1 MSSYIAILG
10 HNEALYPGAWCVYN
24 ALKPE
29 ECTSDTLIG
38 AIAFNKNPIL
48 ENKCKFVPTE
58 ENLNNLNSEIKSLG
72 DLKEKIKG
80 IGKTLFKYKDSRERI
95 SRLKT
100 FVEDETF
107 KKLQNFRVNEN
118 NIEELN
124 GILRDIDGKCFLD
137 LKRLTPS
144 DSVKEKIGKLGENGE
159 GLTPQEKKS
168 LIDELRDL
176 NILDGGGDIKNDPSI
191 IHLGKL
197 NSLENLEQLKNMTM
211 LNIGSKYKI
220 GEAKFDIFTRP
231 DEVGKVSD
239 LIGSSEFPGGE
250 CTLYFTDGKGNYQ
263 KYAEIKLESS
273 TIGYYVYEN
282 KTANEVDVKSSKA
295 DSTVDSSKT
304 ADRLGKTKAPYIL
317 VRKGDYWYVHEKS
330 TDNKIGQFVSAQSGD
345 PLAFSNYTTFESRL
359 SAVALGGPIYLQF
372 EKGKSYPE
380 GIECEFTDSRATRKL
395 VKFNE
400 YGIPEGSKLPK
411 IGSYMKIIKR
421 RYKTATPQVKE
432 NEEPV
437 FSKEDFQV
445 NPAYKEVQKLSDD
458 EKLSDVEKEL
468 PQEEKASEEEPV
480 FSEED
485 FQVNLAYKE
494 VQKPSDDE
502 KLSDVEKELPQDEK
516 ASEREIK
523 SFNRIMKGYEEFV
536 EDYNRIT
543 SFGETFKINMENT
556 ISEIGY
562 SVEEWEKGF
571 NPGDKLKQVENGIGL
586 KALLS
591 RYLEAADVFAPYA
604 DAGYVSTCKSTRE
617 VLEGGLDTNE
627 EMEGAKE
634 HNIIEASIST
644 MYTLLLDTLQ
654 KFNRVLLNRGYMSKI
669 RSQKEKDLVTK
680 VNTWIG
686 KYNAF
691 ADNCQKM
698 FNNSKRISPEDFKKM
713 SQEALGEDCSDIW
726 LNRKD
731 DIVVREI
738 EKIDIIESL
747 SCLYNLENRYM
758 EFLPKNHKAEYQSAL
773 KGIWEE
779 LNVVIDEIDYRIKFN
794 RNYEE
799 YLDKVDTLIERIYV
813 LINKILRYMKNAM
826 AILKA
831 KANEDTQEN
840 NEGSV
845 PKKKKSGVSSK
856 IKRTL
861 GEVFSKKKKSKRE
874 EEPKLDAY
882 LEIKE
887 DNQEEINKKIKGFFE
902 EVAKN
907 YFGPK
912 GKFDQVQLYNTVNTN
927 MKLDR
932 LYKEALLK
940 SLSSSNLLRCSGG
953 GDTDDEKEKRAAL
966 GVLFVSMAYLKPKEV
981 VDACD
986 GLKVGGIKYTSG
998 NKDDFIEKASTVR
1011 KVIKNAAKGNVSGEA
1026 LIKQIKNKANDEFRY
1041 FIKRGGT
1048 TLIMSNFDKK
1058 IGVIAKVKA
1067 KFARM
1072 KK

>member
-1 MSSYIAILG
+1 MYMSSYIAILG

-24 ALKPE
+24 AVKPE

-48 ENKCKFVPTE
+48 ENQRKFVPTKK
-58 ENLNNLNSEIKSLG
+58 NLNNLNNEIGSLG
-72 DLKEKIKG
+72 DLKKEIEG
-80 IGKTLFKYKDSRERI
+80 IDKTLFKNESGQHRI
-95 SRLKT
+95 LRLKT
-100 FVEDETF
+100 FVNNGIF
-107 KKLQNFRVNEN
+107 KKLQKFEVNEN
-118 NIEELN
+118 NIGELN
-124 GILRDIDGKCFLD
+124 DILRNIHVGYFLD

-144 DSVKEKIGKLGENGE
+144 DSVKEKIGKLGENGG
-159 GLTPQEKKS
+159 GLTPQERKS
-168 LIDELRDL
+168 LIDELSDL
-176 NILDGGGDIKNDPSI
+176 NITDGDSNLENNPSI

-197 NSLENLEQLKNMTM
+197 SSLENLAQLKNMM
-211 LNIGSKYKI
+211 MPNIGSKYKI
-220 GEAKFDIFTRP
+220 GETEFDIFIRS
-231 DEVGKVSD
+231 DEVDDVSK

-250 CTLYFTDGKGNYQ
+250 CTLYFADGKGNYQ
-263 KYAEIKLESS
+263 KYAEIKLKSS
-273 TIGYYVYEN
+273 TIGYSVDEN
-282 KTANEVDVKSSKA
+282 KTPNEVDVKSSKA

-304 ADRLGKTKAPYIL
+304 TDQSEKTKAPYIL

-330 TDNKIGQFVSAQSGD
+330 TNNKIGQFVFAESGD
-345 PLAFSNYTTFESRL
+345 PQAASDYRTFESNL
-359 SAVALGGPIYLQF
+359 SAGALGSPIYLQF

-395 VKFNE
+395 VKFNK

-411 IGSYMKIIKR
+411 IEVYMNKIKG
-421 RYKTATPQVKE
+421 RYKTRTPQIKE
-432 NEEPV
+432 N
-437 FSKEDFQV
+437 
-445 NPAYKEVQKLSDD
+445 
-458 EKLSDVEKEL
+458 
-468 PQEEKASEEEPV
+468 EEPV

-485 FQVNLAYKE
+485 FQVNQAYKE

-502 KLSDVEKELPQDEK
+502 KPSDVEKELPQDEK

-536 EDYNRIT
+536 EDYNGILKNT
-543 SFGETFKINMENT
+543 SLGETFKINMEDT

-571 NPGDKLKQVENGIGL
+571 NPGDKLRQVENDIGL
-586 KALLS
+586 KALLN

-604 DAGYVSTCKSTRE
+604 DNYYVSKCKSTRE
-617 VLEGGLDTNE
+617 ILEGGLGTNE
-627 EMEGAKE
+627 EREGAKE
-634 HNIIEASIST
+634 HDIIKNSISG
-644 MYTLLLDTLQ
+644 MYKLLLDTLQ
-654 KFNRVLLNRGYMSKI
+654 KFNRVLLNRGYMSGG

-680 VNTWIG
+680 VNTWIK

-691 ADNCQKM
+691 ADNC
-698 FNNSKRISPEDFKKM
+698 RIFFSDSQRILSEDFKKM
-713 SQEALGEDCSDIW
+713 SQEALGKDCSDIW

-731 DIVVREI
+731 GILVYET
-738 EKIDIIESL
+738 EKINIIDAL
-747 SCLYNLENRYM
+747 RCLYNLENRYM

-773 KGIWEE
+773 EGIWKE
-779 LNVVIDEIDYRIKFN
+779 LNVVIDEIDYRIKSN
-794 RNYEE
+794 RDYEE
-799 YLDKVDTLIERIYV
+799 YLDKVDTLIERIHV
-813 LINKILRYMKNAM
+813 LINKIFRYMKNAL

-831 KANEDTQEN
+831 KADEYTE
-840 NEGSV
+840 
-845 PKKKKSGVSSK
+845 KKKSGVGSK
-856 IKRTL
+856 IKHTL
-861 GEVFSKKKKSKRE
+861 GEVFSKKKKSKPE

-887 DNQEEINKKIKGFFE
+887 DNQEEINKKIKRFFE
-902 EVAKN
+902 EVAN
-907 YFGPK
+907 DYFGPK
-912 GKFDQVQLYNTVNTN
+912 GKFEQVYLYNTVNTN
-927 MKLDR
+927 TELDR

-940 SLSSSNLLRCSGG
+940 SLSRSNLLRCSGG
-953 GDTDDEKEKRAAL
+953 GDDDNEKEKRAAL

-981 VDACD
+981 ADACD
-986 GLKVGGIKYTSG
+986 GLKAGGIRDTSG
-998 NKDDFIEKASTVR
+998 NKDDFIIKASTVR

-1026 LIKQIKNKANDEFRY
+1026 LIKQIKNKANAEFRY